1 MMALRPLIRALL
13 MTILSV
19 TLLSACVTL
28 TSPSSQLYTLNASN
42 NGAPPLPE
50 HNNPQRP
57 VLAVGPVDL
66 PDYLRRPQ
74 IVSREGENRIKVAEF
89 DRWAAPLNEQVERVL
104 AENLGARMPGMVVVN
119 YREQRFKPRYR
130 LSMSVERFERQ
141 DGKRVQLAGRW
152 TLANAETGA
161 VLQTHRDSF
170 DVSLEGD
177 ESYEATVAAQSK
189 ALAELA
195 DAMSDVVRG
204 HVSGGPSAR

>member
-1 MMALRPLIRALL
+1 MA
-13 MTILSV
+13 ILSAL
-19 TLLSACVTL
+19 LLSACVTL

-42 NGAPPLPE
+42 NAAPPLPE
-50 HNNPQRP
+50 HNDPQRP

-170 DVSLEGD
+170 DVPLVGD

-195 DAMSDVVRG
+195 DAMSDVVREQ
-204 HVSGGPSAR
+204 VNGGSSAR

>member
-1 MMALRPLIRALL
+1 MALRSLIRTLV
-13 MTILSV
+13 MTILSA

-42 NGAPPLPE
+42 NDAPPLPE
-50 HNNPQRP
+50 QSNTELP

-74 IVSREGENRIKVAEF
+74 IVSREGQNRIKVAEF

-104 AENLGARMPGMVVVN
+104 AENLSARVQGMVVVN

-141 DGKRVQLAGRW
+141 DSKRVQLAGRW

-161 VLQTHRDSF
+161 VLQTQRDS
-170 DVSLEGD
+170 VHVPVEG
-177 ESYEATVAAQSK
+177 ESYEATVAAQSR
-189 ALAELA
+189 ALAQLA
-195 DAMSDVVRG
+195 DSISKVLRQ
-204 HVSGGPSAR
+204 HVNGGPSAR